1 MKRLCSCGRLV
12 EKGQTCVCQQ
22 AARAERLAKADA
34 ARPSAAARG
43 YDSDWRRLRAEWLN
57 VNPTCVAC
65 GEPAKHVDH
74 IVSIRDAPMRRL
86 DPSNLRSLCHSCHSR
101 RTAKEQAFGRS

>member
-1 MKRLCSCGRLV
+1 M
-12 EKGQTCVCQQ
+12 CQQ

-43 YDSDWRRLRAEWLN
+43 YDSDWRKLRAEW
-57 VNPTCVAC
+57 VEANPTCIEC
-65 GEPAKHVDH
+65 GAPAKHVDH
-74 IVSIRDAPMRRL
+74 IVSIREAPHRRL

-101 RTAKEQAFGRS
+101 RTARDQAFGRS